1 MYVVTFVYEDSSKE
15 TFNVVA
21 SSVQSA
27 LNCILTN
34 TRLTE
39 QHQSLCVCEQ
49 PDFIAS
55 DKDFDVA
62 KDIES
67 WGGDYSNVYSFKN
80 KLAENITVGNVTVK
94 YGSLVELTEQMLEEI

>member
-1 MYVVTFVYEDSSKE
+1 MYVITFMYEDNSKE
-15 TFNVVA
+15 RFSVVA
-21 SSVQSA
+21 SDVQSA

-34 TRLTE
+34 TRLTK
-39 QHQSLCVCEQ
+39 QPKFCVCEQ

-67 WGGDYSNVYSFKN
+67 WGGDYGNVYSFKN